1 MVNFDITMKWM
12 EYIRNNPD
20 NAYRFSENFWSSQIE
35 SKKWLLEY
43 IPVDAHTICIFGGWY
58 GILAQFIAEKFP
70 DSYIVTTDLD
80 PSTEDVF
87 YQINTS
93 ENIYHR
99 IWDMRDGIPY
109 SLSPD
114 LVINT
119 SSEHVTQEVYDA
131 WWNSIPTGTK
141 YIVQGNN
148 LENPEH
154 VRTADTLEEFLKIN
168 KIKDPQY
175 AGMLRCGHFYR
186 FMATGVK

>member
-1 MVNFDITMKWM
+1 M

-35 SKKWLLEY
+35 SKKWLLEC
-43 IPVDAHTICIFGGWY
+43 IPEDAHTICIFGGWY
-58 GILAQFIAEKFP
+58 GILAQFIAERYP

-80 PSTEDVF
+80 PSCETVF
-87 YQINTS
+87 EQINLS
-93 ENIYHR
+93 DNIAYRQH
-99 IWDMRDGIPY
+99 DMQNGMTTHMPY
-109 SLSPD
+109 PD

-154 VRTADTLEEFLKIN
+154 VRTADTLDEFLKIN

-175 AGMLRCGHFYR
+175 AGMLRCRHFYR